1 MKLRVEVDSRTFV
14 VEVGSLSDRPVVAV
28 VEGER
33 FEVWPEGEDL
43 SELEPVASGR
53 GAGPAPVPRIAPVQR
68 VPGLVPG
75 DGSQPMA
82 VYAPIPGVIEAIS
95 AGSGDQVVAGQELC
109 VLEAMKMKNTLRAPR
124 DGEIGNVHVT
134 VGQHVKHH
142 DILVEYAD

>member
-14 VEVGSLSDRPVVAV
+14 VELGSLSERPVVAV

-33 FEVWPEGEDL
+33 FEVWPEGEEV
-43 SELEPVASGR
+43 SELDPVPSGR
-53 GAGPAPVPRIAPVQR
+53 GSGLAPAPRIAPVQR
-68 VPGLVPG
+68 VPGPR
-75 DGSQPMA
+75 DGSQLMA
-82 VYAPIPGVIEAIS
+82 VCAPIPGVIEAIS